1 MNKRQKKKAK
11 IKREIFAISYCNSYS
26 ELKRLDREYHEYVV
40 ASKRIPFFRCKICL
54 HLHTVDCDMR
64 VHLFG
69 DDCYERLNKER
80 RCVNYDPL
88 LF

>member
-1 MNKRQKKKAK
+1 MNKRQKKKLK
-11 IKREIFAISYCNSYS
+11 IKRKMFTISFCNSYTD
-26 ELKRLDREYHEYVV
+26 LRRLDREYHEYVV
-40 ASKRIPFFRCKICL
+40 KSKRRPFSKCKSCL
-54 HLHTVDCDMR
+54 HLHTVDCDIR